1 MDGRLQLIE
10 TKLSALDSASFQ
22 NLCDIYLSSREKI
35 SGNFH
40 RPGSQIGKL
49 KPLAEHL
56 TLFSA
61 T

>member
-22 NLCDIYLSSREKI
+22 NLFVTFIFFREKI

-40 RPGSQIGKL
+40 RPGSQIGV
-49 KPLAEHL
+49 
-56 TLFSA
+56 
-61 T
+61 